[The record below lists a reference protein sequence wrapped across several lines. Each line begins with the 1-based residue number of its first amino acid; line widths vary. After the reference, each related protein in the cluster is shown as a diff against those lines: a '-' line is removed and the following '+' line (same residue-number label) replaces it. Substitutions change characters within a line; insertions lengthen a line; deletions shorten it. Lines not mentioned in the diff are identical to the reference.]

1 MTHAARRMPFYF
13 ILFFSGNGAVPDRG
27 ARRWVLVNM
36 HPAIE
41 LGNRQLGDPA
51 EEKLVR
57 NVRATD
63 VMLVL
68 VNPVARAGEGNPL
81 GANGSFL
88 VT

>member
-1 MTHAARRMPFYF
+1 
-13 ILFFSGNGAVPDRG
+13 
-27 ARRWVLVNM
+27 M

-57 NVRATD
+57 DVRD
-63 VMLVL
+63 YGCHVGVL
-68 VNPVARAGEGNPL
+68 VNRVARAGEGNPL